1 MLRNVWLLIA
11 VAWTLGAQDAAQR
24 FAFLGDLKLESGE
37 VIHECRIGYRTY
49 GNLDASKSNAILF
62 PTWFGGTTAQLA
74 GNFKPGEMIDTGK
87 YFVVSV
93 DAIGNGVSTSPS
105 NSQTQPR
112 MKFPRFSIRDMV
124 ESQHR
129 LVTEVLHLNHLRAVM
144 GISMGGMQTFEWMVA
159 YPDFMDRAIPIVG
172 SPRLMPFDVLL
183 WEAEIHAIEG
193 DPNWKNGDYTGRP
206 AAAMRTVSDISHLAL
221 TTPARYGRDNAG
233 KDMSAVLAA
242 DAKTQLEVVDT
253 NDHYR
258 QLQAMLGH
266 DIFRRFGDD
275 PKRAAAAI
283 KARVTVIIATQD
295 HMVNPGPAREF
306 AGVLKAMVVELS
318 GDCGHISTSC
328 EAPKVA
334 AAVAQALR

>member
-1 MLRNVWLLIA
+1 MLLIA
-11 VAWTLGAQDAAQR
+11 VAGTLGAQDGAQR
-24 FAFLGDLKLESGE
+24 FASLGDLKLESGE
-37 VIHECRIGYRTY
+37 VIHDCRIGYRTY

-129 LVTEVLHLNHLRAVM
+129 LATEVLHLNHLRAVM

-183 WEAEIHAIEG
+183 WQSEIHAIEA
-193 DPNWKNGDYTGRP
+193 DPNWKNGDYTQRP

-221 TTPARYGRDNAG
+221 TTPAKYGRDNAG

-242 DAKTQLEVVDT
+242 DAKTQLDAVDT

-266 DIFRRFGDD
+266 DIFRRFGGD

-283 KARVTVIIATQD
+283 KARVTAIIATQD

-306 AGVLKAMVVELS
+306 AGALKATVVELS

-328 EAPKVA
+328 EATTVA
-334 AAVAQALR
+334 AAVAHALR

>member
-1 MLRNVWLLIA
+1 MFRNAVLLVA
-11 VAWTLGAQDAAQR
+11 VAWTLGAQEGGQR
-24 FAFLGDLKLESGE
+24 FASLGDLKLESGE
-37 VIHECRIGYRTY
+37 VIRDCRIGYRTY
-49 GNLDASKSNAILF
+49 GQLDASQSNAILF
-62 PTWFGGTTAQLA
+62 PTWFGGVTQQLA
-74 GNFKPGEMIDTGK
+74 GNFGRGGMIDTGR
-87 YFVVSV
+87 YFVIAV

-129 LVTEVLHLNHLRAVM
+129 LVTEVLHLNRLRAVM
-144 GISMGGMQTFEWMVA
+144 GISMGGMQTFEWMA
-159 YPDFMDRAIPIVG
+159 RYPDFMDRAIPIVG

-183 WEAEIHAIEG
+183 WQAEIHAIEA
-193 DPNWKNGDYTGRP
+193 DANWKNGDYTARP
-206 AAAMRTVSDISHLAL
+206 VAAMRTVSDISSLAL
-221 TTPARYGRDNAG
+221 TTPDWYGRQNAG
-233 KDMSAVLAA
+233 KDMLAVLAA
-242 DAKTQLEVVDT
+242 AEKAQLDQVDT

-266 DIFRRFGDD
+266 DIFRQFGGD

-283 KARVTVIIATQD
+283 KAKVTVIVATQD

-306 AGVLKAMVVELS
+306 AGLLKASIVELN
-318 GDCGHISTSC
+318 GDCGHLSTGC

>member
-1 MLRNVWLLIA
+1 MLRNTVLLIA
-11 VAWTLGAQDAAQR
+11 VVWTLSAQDGAQRLAS
-24 FAFLGDLKLESGE
+24 LGDLKLESGE
-37 VIHECRIGYRTY
+37 VIQDCRIGYRTY
-49 GNLDASKSNAILF
+49 GQLDASKSNAILF

-74 GNFKPGEMIDTGK
+74 GNFTSGGMIDTGR
-87 YFVVSV
+87 YFVIAV

-129 LVTEVLHLNHLRAVM
+129 LATEVLHLNHLRAVM
-144 GISMGGMQTFEWMVA
+144 GISMGGMQTFEWMA
-159 YPDFMDRAIPIVG
+159 MYPDFMDRAIPIVG

-183 WEAEIHAIEG
+183 WQAEIHAIEA
-193 DPNWKNGDYTGRP
+193 DANWKNGDYAERP
-206 AAAMRTVSDISHLAL
+206 AAAMRTVSDISNLAL
-221 TTPARYGRDNAG
+221 TTPAHYGRENAG
-233 KDMSAVLAA
+233 KDMAAVLAA
-242 DAKTQLEVVDT
+242 DEKTQLDQVDT

-266 DIFRRFGDD
+266 DVFRRFGGD
-275 PKRAAAAI
+275 PKRAAAAV
-283 KARVTVIIATQD
+283 KAGVTVIVATQD
-295 HMVNPGPAREF
+295 HIVNPGPAREF
-306 AGVLKAMVVELS
+306 AGLLKASIVELN
-318 GDCGHISTSC
+318 GDCGHIATGC